1 MYHDMFGNPFEELR
15 PLTREN
21 LNELMDKFEAT
32 RYAANSDDACIE
44 LENEAWHFRKILS
57 YIREFEHD
65 GRHGVYHDLF
75 DAELIPAIYDELTYI
90 ATIGE
95 TTTYIAKRDGRYGI
109 VKADGLGTVIHPFTC
124 DSITPC
130 PEHID
135 LCTFSRDGKMG
146 LIQVGYD
153 SCIELLPPIYD
164 SLEEYPQTPYIL
176 LCKDG
181 KVGLY
186 GATLPIPPIY
196 DGIYLSQQLGWIK
209 VKHQGT
215 WGYIDSKGRY
225 TDDLNHAFLYHSSI
239 LL

>member
-15 PLTREN
+15 PLTRES
-21 LNELMDKFEAT
+21 LNELMDKFAAT
-32 RYAANSDDACIE
+32 RCAANGDDACIE

-75 DAELIPAIYDELTYI
+75 DAELIPAIYDELTYV
-90 ATIGE
+90 ATVGE

-109 VKADGLGTVIHPFTC
+109 VKADGLGTVMHPFTC

-164 SLEEYPQTPYIL
+164 SLEEYPQTPYIQ

-181 KVGLY
+181 KVG
-186 GATLPIPPIY
+186 
-196 DGIYLSQQLGWIK
+196 
-209 VKHQGT
+209 
-215 WGYIDSKGRY
+215 
-225 TDDLNHAFLYHSSI
+225 N
-239 LL
+239 

>member
-15 PLTREN
+15 PLTRES
-21 LNELMDKFEAT
+21 LNELMDKFEAR
-32 RYAANSDDACIE
+32 RYAENGEHMRYE
-44 LENEAWHFRKILS
+44 LENEAFYFRSIAT
-57 YIREFEHD
+57 YIREFEYD
-65 GRHGVYHDLF
+65 GRYGVYHDLL
-75 DAELIPAIYDELTYI
+75 DAELIPAIYDELTSI
-90 ATIGE
+90 ASVGD
-95 TTTYIAKRDGRYGI
+95 TTTYIAKHDGKYGI
-109 VKADGLGTVIHPFTC
+109 VKADGLGTVMHPFTC

-130 PEHID
+130 SEHID

-153 SCIELLPPIYD
+153 RCIELLPPIYD

-215 WGYIDSKGRY
+215 WGYIDSKGHY
-225 TDDLNHAFLYHSSI
+225 TDDINHAFLYHSTI

>member
-15 PLTREN
+15 PLTRES
-21 LNELMDKFEAT
+21 LNELMDKFAAT
-32 RYAANSDDACIE
+32 RYAASSDDACIE

-75 DAELIPAIYDELTYI
+75 DAELIPAIYDELIYV
-90 ATIGE
+90 ATVGE

-109 VKADGLGTVIHPFTC
+109 VKADGLGTVMQPFTC

-130 PEHID
+130 PEQID
-135 LCTFSRDGKMG
+135 LCTFSRDGKIG
-146 LIQVGYD
+146 LIQVAGD
-153 SCIELLPPIYD
+153 RCIELLPPIYD

-186 GATLPIPPIY
+186 GATLPILPIY

-225 TDDLNHAFLYHSSI
+225 TDDINHAFLYHSSI

>member
-15 PLTREN
+15 PLTRES
-21 LNELMDKFEAT
+21 LNELMKKFVAT
-32 RYAANSDDACIE
+32 RCAANGDEARIE

-75 DAELIPAIYDELTYI
+75 DAELIPAIYDELTYV
-90 ATIGE
+90 ATVGE

-130 PEHID
+130 SEHID
-135 LCTFSRDGKMG
+135 LCIFSRDGKMG
-146 LIQVGYD
+146 LIQVGFD
-153 SCIELLPPIYD
+153 RCIELLPPIYD
-164 SLEEYPQTPYIL
+164 SLEEYPQTPYIQ

-196 DGIYLSQQLGWIK
+196 DVIYLSQQLSWIK
-209 VKHQGT
+209 VKYHGT
-215 WGYIDSKGRY
+215 WGYIDSKGQF
-225 TDDLNHAFLYHSSI
+225 TDDLSRAFLYHSSI